1 MRGLFLSVCTSQQTV
16 YISFNI
22 CRSLLFERLKFKCK
36 MHVFFNVAV
45 CGYLA
50 WFSHHVGRSLFSV
63 WEHHSLPLPWKNV
76 WSVRTAREMSRGSRE
91 GHLAAFCLYHLSH
104 SAAGKCLWPGRS
116 RLPTHCWCP
125 FTFFPSFHFLYFFCG
140 GVRRIQF

>member
-1 MRGLFLSVCTSQQTV
+1 MRGLSLSVCTSQQTV

-50 WFSHHVGRSLFSV
+50 WFSHHVGRSLFSI
-63 WEHHSLPLPWKNV
+63 WEHHSLPLPRKNV
-76 WSVRTAREMSRGSRE
+76 CSIRTTREMSRQRKRASCRSLPVSLESFSCRGVFMARALQTSDSL
-91 GHLAAFCLYHLSH
+91 LASLHI
-104 SAAGKCLWPGRS
+104 
-116 RLPTHCWCP
+116 LP
-125 FTFFPSFHFLYFFCG
+125 FLHFLYFFCG
-140 GVRRIQF
+140 GARRIQF